1 VVIIDVASFATRV
14 GLDADSV
21 LLAQALTHSSY
32 ATEHDLDSNERL
44 EFVGDAVVGLAV
56 ADHVVATYPTL
67 NEGQASVLRSRVINE
82 NALADA
88 ARVLNLGAVLRVGKG
103 VLKENGL
110 ERPSLLADAFE
121 AVVAA
126 VYLERGFEVAKAFV
140 LDVLAEIIV
149 VAAQSTSTL
158 DPKTRLQ
165 QWAGFAG
172 LGSPHYEVHAQGSSS
187 DASFVAVVR
196 VGSIEATGV
205 GRSKKRAEAAAAI
218 AAWEET
224 RA

>member
-1 VVIIDVASFATRV
+1 MVITDLASFAARV
-14 GLDADSV
+14 GLDADSA
-21 LLAQALTHSSY
+21 LLSQALTHSSY
-32 ATEHDLDSNERL
+32 ATEHDLVSNERL

-56 ADHVVATYPTL
+56 ADHVVASYPAL

-88 ARVLNLGAVLRVGKG
+88 ARLVDVGSVLRVGKG

-126 VYLERGFEVAKAFV
+126 IYLEKGFAVAKAFV
-140 LDVLAEIIV
+140 LEVLAEIIV

-172 LGSPHYEVHAQGSSS
+172 LGAPQYEVHAQGSAT
-187 DASFVAVVR
+187 DASFVATVR
-196 VGSIEATGV
+196 VGSIVATGI
-205 GRSKKRAEAAAAI
+205 GRSKKRAEAAAAV